1 MSPRPAAAPATS
13 SSSLSSSSLGGSALV
28 VVGAS
33 LWGCWSLCFRTAE
46 RVAQP
51 ASLSAVA
58 ESVGVFAAMLVTMLP
73 LALWVG
79 RRRRTAGAT
88 ATAGARAPSSWAWL
102 FALGV
107 SDALNALCFFG
118 AMQRTSVALAV
129 LTHYLTP
136 LLVALLSP
144 WVLREPA
151 KRSTWGALALALA
164 GLVLLLRPWAALGDD
179 DVAGAALGAASAV
192 FYAANVFV
200 GKRLSGIFAPSE
212 VAAWP
217 KASSLAVLLAAAWAT
232 DTPLPSS
239 SVIAVLL
246 AGGVVFG
253 ALPTVLFYAGL
264 ARIAASQA
272 SVLTLMEPLVAVV
285 VGVVV
290 WGEALHPLG
299 VVGAVGVL
307 GAAFVIARAR

>member
-1 MSPRPAAAPATS
+1 
-13 SSSLSSSSLGGSALV
+13 
-28 VVGAS
+28 
-33 LWGCWSLCFRTAE
+33 
-46 RVAQP
+46 
-51 ASLSAVA
+51 VA

-73 LALWVG
+73 MALWSG
-79 RRRRTAGAT
+79 RRRRTRGPLA
-88 ATAGARAPSSWAWL
+88 ARSPSSWAWL

-179 DVAGAALGAASAV
+179 DVVGAALGAASAV

-200 GKRLSGIFAPSE
+200 GKRLSGIFAPAE

-217 KASSLAVLLAAAWAT
+217 KASSLAVLVAAAWAT